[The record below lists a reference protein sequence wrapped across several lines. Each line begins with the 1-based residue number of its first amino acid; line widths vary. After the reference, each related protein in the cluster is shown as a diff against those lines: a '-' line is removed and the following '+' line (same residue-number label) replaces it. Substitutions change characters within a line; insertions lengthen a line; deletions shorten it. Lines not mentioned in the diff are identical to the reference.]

1 MLVEFKV
8 KNFRSFKDECSL
20 SLVASADKTHAQA
33 NVAPTSI
40 KGIPGLLRS
49 AAIYGAN
56 ASGKSNLIRAIQLM
70 RALVAES
77 ATLQI
82 DQKLNV
88 QSFALDSIAK
98 NEPTEFEITFLI
110 DNIRYQYG
118 FTVTPDRIVS
128 EWLIVYK
135 TAKPQIWF
143 RREYDRSLQKEEY
156 FFGPSLLGQRQVWRT
171 STRSNALFL
180 STAVQ
185 LNSEQLRP
193 IFDWLNR
200 MVIFEN
206 GAIPIFFHTVN
217 YIEQNPK
224 NNIQSLMTAA
234 DIGINGVE
242 IVKRKGIA
250 QEIKVDFATGKV
262 DTVQKEQENLMPLFS
277 HAGPHG
283 KAVFEFQ
290 DESEGTQR
298 LFAFA
303 GPLFEIFRDGRVL
316 CVDELDRSLHTLLVR
331 QLVSMFHDPS
341 INTGGAQLI
350 FTTHDT
356 ALLDADILRR
366 DQIWF
371 TEKNSD
377 QSSQL
382 YPLTDFSARKNEAFE
397 KGYLAGRYG
406 GIPILQQLKV
416 TASGRQ

>member
-1 MLVEFKV
+1 MLIEFKV
-8 KNFRSFKDECSL
+8 KNFRSFKDEYAL
-20 SLVASADKTHAQA
+20 SLVASPDRTHQLSRVVQTPIRA
-33 NVAPTSI
+33 
-40 KGIPGLLRS
+40 IPGLLRS
-49 AAIYGAN
+49 VAIYGAN
-56 ASGKSNLIRAIQLM
+56 ASGKSNLIRALQLM
-70 RALVAES
+70 RVLVADS
-77 ATLQI
+77 ATLQV

-88 QSFALDSIAK
+88 QSFALDMDTK
-98 NEPTEFEITFLI
+98 DEPTEFEVTFLV
-110 DNIRYQYG
+110 DQVRYQYG
-118 FTVTPDRIVS
+118 FTLKAERILS

-135 TAKPQIWF
+135 TAKPQTWF
-143 RREYDRSLQKEEY
+143 RREFNLATNKDDYT
-156 FFGPSLLGQRQVWRT
+156 FGPSLVGQRNVWQK
-171 STRSNALFL
+171 STRTNALFL

-193 IFDWLNR
+193 VFDWLSR

-206 GAIPIFFHTVN
+206 GATPIFFHTVN
-217 YIEQNPK
+217 YILQNPQ
-224 NNIQSLMTAA
+224 NNIQNLMTAA
-234 DIGINGVE
+234 DIGIANIE
-242 IVKRKGIA
+242 IVKRKGMTR
-250 QEIKVDFATGKV
+250 EFKLDLATGNV
-262 DTVQKEQENLMPLFS
+262 DSTQQEQDNPTPLFS
-277 HAGPHG
+277 HVAPHG
-283 KAVFEFQ
+283 NAVFEFQ

-331 QLVSMFHDPS
+331 QLVSMFHDPN

-356 ALLDADILRR
+356 ALLDSDIFRR

-377 QSSQL
+377 QASQL

-397 KGYLAGRYG
+397 KGYLSGRYG

-416 TASGRQ
+416 SAIAKQ

>member
-1 MLVEFKV
+1 MELYNWSLLMLVEFKV
-8 KNFRSFKDECSL
+8 KNFRSFRDECSL
-20 SLVASADKTHAQA
+20 SLVASSDKTHAQT

-49 AAIYGAN
+49 AAVYGAN

-77 ATLQI
+77 ATLQV

-88 QSFALDSIAK
+88 QPFALDSIAK

-110 DNIRYQYG
+110 DSVRYQYG

-143 RREYDRSLQKEEY
+143 RREYDQFSKKEEY

-171 STRSNALFL
+171 STRPNALFL

-193 IFDWLNR
+193 VFDWLTR

-234 DIGINGVE
+234 DVGING
-242 IVKRKGIA
+242 I
-250 QEIKVDFATGKV
+250 
-262 DTVQKEQENLMPLFS
+262 
-277 HAGPHG
+277 
-283 KAVFEFQ
+283 
-290 DESEGTQR
+290 
-298 LFAFA
+298 
-303 GPLFEIFRDGRVL
+303 
-316 CVDELDRSLHTLLVR
+316 EL
-331 QLVSMFHDPS
+331 
-341 INTGGAQLI
+341 
-350 FTTHDT
+350 
-356 ALLDADILRR
+356 
-366 DQIWF
+366 
-371 TEKNSD
+371 
-377 QSSQL
+377 
-382 YPLTDFSARKNEAFE
+382 
-397 KGYLAGRYG
+397 
-406 GIPILQQLKV
+406 
-416 TASGRQ
+416 